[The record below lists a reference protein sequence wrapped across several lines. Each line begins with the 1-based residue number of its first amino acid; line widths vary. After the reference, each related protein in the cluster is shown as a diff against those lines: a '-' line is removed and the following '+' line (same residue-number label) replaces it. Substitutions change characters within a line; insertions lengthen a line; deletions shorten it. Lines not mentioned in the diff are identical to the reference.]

1 MEMSKLFDGGSK
13 PFSPSRVSFETM
25 RPHVIYRRY
34 TGGIRAVYGWYT
46 VVYGGYTQYIVSI
59 AYIGYKEIYGDIRGY
74 TQYKASIAY
83 IGYTGMYGDIR
94 VVHAGYWCQL

>member
-34 TGGIRAVYGWYT
+34 TGGLRAVYGWYT
-46 VVYGGYTQYIVSI
+46 VANGGYTGIYGDIRGYTQYIVSI
-59 AYIGYKEIYGDIRGY
+59 AYRIYGDIRGY
-74 TQYKASIAY
+74 TRIYV
-83 IGYTGMYGDIR
+83 DIR
-94 VVHAGYWCQL
+94 NTKLVLPI

>member
-46 VVYGGYTQYIVSI
+46 VVCGGYT
-59 AYIGYKEIYGDIRGY
+59 GIYGDIRGY
-74 TQYKASIAY
+74 TGIYAIHS
-83 IGYTGMYGDIR
+83 
-94 VVHAGYWCQL
+94 

>member
-34 TGGIRAVYGWYT
+34 TGIYGWYT
-46 VVYGGYTQYIVSI
+46 GGIPVVYGRYTGGIRWYTGDIQGYT
-59 AYIGYKEIYGDIRGY
+59 GIYGDIRN
-74 TQYKASIAY
+74 TKLVLPI
-83 IGYTGMYGDIR
+83 
-94 VVHAGYWCQL
+94 

>member
-46 VVYGGYTQYIVSI
+46 VVYGGYTGIYGDIRGYTQYIVSI
-59 AYIGYKEIYGDIRGY
+59 AYIGYTGIYGDIRGY
-74 TQYKASIAY
+74 TGIYA
-83 IGYTGMYGDIR
+83 DIR
-94 VVHAGYWCQL
+94 NTKLVLPI

>member
-46 VVYGGYTQYIVSI
+46 VVYGGYMGIYGDIRGYTQYIVSI
-59 AYIGYKEIYGDIRGY
+59 AYIGYTGIYGDIRGY
-74 TQYKASIAY
+74 T
-83 IGYTGMYGDIR
+83 GYTGYTRIY
-94 VVHAGYWCQL
+94 AIQS